1 MNVSDVMTRQ
11 VTWVGPDATVGE
23 IARRMRAED
32 IGSVPVAHNDRLIG
46 MVTDRDIVI
55 RGVADDGDV
64 ARTTAR
70 KVMSETILYCYADE
84 SVAAVLKNMGENQI
98 RRLPVVDRDKRLVGI
113 VSLGDL
119 SRAADT
125 KAGGALKK
133 ISKPTD
139 EPASGAGSHDRTR
152 PEVEPSRTQA

>member
-1 MNVSDVMTRQ
+1 MNVSDVMTTQ
-11 VTWVGPDATVGE
+11 VTWVGPDATITE
-23 IARRMRAED
+23 IARRMRSED

-46 MVTDRDIVI
+46 MVTDRDIVT
-55 RGVADDGDV
+55 RAVADDGEI

-70 KVMSETILYCYADE
+70 QVMSASVLYCFADE
-84 SVAAVLKNMGENQI
+84 SVASVLKNMGENQV

-119 SRAADT
+119 SLAADT

-133 ISKPTD
+133 ISKPAGA
-139 EPASGAGSHDRTR
+139 PPSGHDDGGRAAAAESPRTH
-152 PEVEPSRTQA
+152 A